1 MKVTDQ
7 GTNDEGVTRTLI
19 TMTRKDQLTIE
30 LVSEDEQVIDAEL
43 ELENSTGDS
52 SLEITVV
59 NGSIALFT

>member
-7 GTNDEGVTRTLI
+7 GTNEEGITRTLI

-59 NGSIALFT
+59 NGSISLFT